1 MKFKLTPL
9 EKKWILYDVG
19 NSAFTLLIA
28 TLLPIYFDT
37 LADGAG
43 LSEANYLAAWGY
55 ATSLATILVALTG
68 PIIGTV
74 SDSRGRKKPLFLA
87 SILLGSIA
95 CLCLGFAR
103 QWLAFLAVF
112 VLAKAG
118 YSVSLIIYDSML
130 PDVTEPERMDTVS
143 SQGYAWGYIGSCLPF
158 LLCLGLV
165 LGADA
170 LHISGMTAMLL
181 SFALVTL
188 WWIAMSLPLIKNYRQ
203 THFLPSAPRA
213 ARRTFSQLWSTL
225 KEIARNRQVLLFL
238 LAFFFY
244 IDGVYT
250 IIDMATAYGEA
261 LGLDQTGLLLAL
273 LVTQVV
279 AFPSSIIIGRLSR
292 RVRPTQLITV
302 CICAYFGIAVFALF
316 MSTQTHFW
324 ILAVCVGLF
333 QGGIQALSRSYFTR
347 ITPPEKSGEYFGI
360 LDICGKGASFL
371 GTTVVSIVSQA
382 TGRANLGVGAIA
394 IFFVIG
400 LVFFRVSIRA
410 TESSPKS

>member
-1 MKFKLTPL
+1 MKFKLNPL

-19 NSAFTLLIA
+19 NSAFTLLVA
-28 TLLPIYFDT
+28 TLLPIYFNA
-37 LADGAG
+37 LAGSAG
-43 LSEANYLAAWGY
+43 LSQANYLAAWGY
-55 ATSLATILVALTG
+55 ATSLATILVALAG
-68 PIIGTV
+68 PVIGTV
-74 SDSRGRKKPLFLA
+74 SDSRGRKKPLFIA
-87 SILLGSIA
+87 SILVGSAA

-112 VLAKAG
+112 VIAKAG

-130 PDVTEPERMDTVS
+130 PDVTDPERMDTVS

-158 LLCLGLV
+158 VACLGLV

-170 LHISGMTAMLL
+170 LHISSMTAMLL
-181 SFALVTL
+181 AFLLVTV
-188 WWIAMSLPLIKNYRQ
+188 WWIVMSLPLVKSYRQ
-203 THFLPSAPRA
+203 KHFLPSAPGA

-225 KEIARNRQVLLFL
+225 KEIAHTRQFLIFL

-292 RVRPTQLITV
+292 RVSPAHLITV

-316 MSTQTHFW
+316 MSTQAHFW

-333 QGGIQALSRSYFTR
+333 QGGIQALSRSYFTK
-347 ITPPEKSGEYFGI
+347 IIPAEKSGEYFGI

-371 GTTVVSIVSQA
+371 GTTVVSVVAQA
-382 TGRANLGVGAIA
+382 TGSANLGVGAIA
-394 IFFVIG
+394 IFFLIG
-400 LVFFRVSIRA
+400 LALFRASVRCA
-410 TESSPKS
+410 K